1 MTRASQPAQC
11 LSVRAKPDRGE
22 VAMTEPGTAVQPE
35 ATAQSQART
44 SANRWWVYQA
54 ERFPLAAYAPLI
66 AAFSFAAVGYS
77 ALGRGSVAGPGWRQT
92 AVAFATSLL
101 FFLQLRLADEFKD
114 FEDDLR
120 YRPYRPVQRGLVK
133 LRELAV
139 VAAACAALQLSL
151 AAWLSIRLVPLLV
164 IPWAYLALMTKEF
177 FLPAWLKRHALLYML
192 SHMVIT
198 PLIFLYA
205 SACDWITAGRTRPSA
220 GLLWMLAVGYFNGMV
235 VEIGRKV
242 RAPDDEETGVETY
255 TFLWG
260 RRNAVLAW
268 LAAIAATAALA
279 YVAAINIHATQ
290 LTVSLLL
297 PTLLA
302 SAMAGV
308 VFLADSRKGRG
319 KWIERISGLWALLTY
334 LSLGALP
341 VLLRWHG
348 GQR

>member
-1 MTRASQPAQC
+1 MTGCRA
-11 LSVRAKPDRGE
+11 
-22 VAMTEPGTAVQPE
+22 AVQLEPS
-35 ATAQSQART
+35 ARPLPRT
-44 SANRWWVYQA
+44 SANRWWIYQK

-77 ALGRGSVAGPGWRQT
+77 TLRRGSVIGLGWRQT
-92 AVAFATSLL
+92 VVAFATSLL

-114 FEDDLR
+114 FEEDLR

-133 LRELAV
+133 LREIAFV
-139 VAAACAALQLSL
+139 VAACVLLQLLL
-151 AAWLSIRLVPLLV
+151 ALWLSIRLLPLLV
-164 IPWAYLALMTKEF
+164 IAWAYLLLMSKEF
-177 FLPAWLKRHALLYML
+177 FAPRWLKRHPLLYML

-198 PLIFLYA
+198 PLIFLFA
-205 SACDWITAGRTRPSA
+205 SACDWVTAGYIRPST

-242 RAPDDEETGVETY
+242 RAPEDEETGVETY
-255 TFLWG
+255 SFLWG

-268 LAAIAATAALA
+268 LAAIVATAAFA
-279 YVAAINIHATQ
+279 YVAARDIHVTQ

-297 PTLLA
+297 PALLVCAIAA
-302 SAMAGV
+302 ST
-308 VFLADSRKGRG
+308 FLADGRRGRG
-319 KWIERISGLWALLTY
+319 KWIESISGLWALLTY
-334 LSLGALP
+334 ITLGALP